1 MNGKRAAR
9 EILHPA
15 VVSFG
20 LIAVLVS
27 GVGIAWGFT
36 QETDPESSNAAT
48 DSSGNNGNHGYT
60 GELALRDFPTNS
72 QGLTYGSD
80 AQAGSEALAPD
91 LIAVVGDHRVLG
103 FVHADD
109 LYGPEI
115 HSPEEA
121 LAYEEEL
128 AASGPPV
135 IDVYD
140 VNGERVVDTFTLE
153 LGRIHY
159 EAPADGSPRQ

>member
-20 LIAVLVS
+20 LIAVLVG

-60 GELALRDFPTNS
+60 GELATRDFPTNR

-80 AQAGSEALAPD
+80 AEAQSEAQAPD
-91 LIAVVGDHRVLG
+91 LIAVLGDHGVSG
-103 FVHADD
+103 FVHADE

-115 HSPEEA
+115 RSPEDA
-121 LAYEEEL
+121 IAYEEQL
-128 AASGPPV
+128 AESGPPV
-135 IDVYD
+135 INVYN
-140 VNGERVVDTFTLE
+140 VEGEQVVDTFTLE

-159 EAPADGSPRQ
+159 EAPPAG

>member
-1 MNGKRAAR
+1 MNAKRAR

-15 VVSFG
+15 VVSLG
-20 LIAVLVS
+20 LTALLVS
-27 GVGIAWGFT
+27 GVGVAWGST
-36 QETDPESSNAAT
+36 HGTDSKGSTSAT
-48 DSSGNNGNHGYT
+48 DSSGNHGYT